1 MNALGKV
8 LTVFVFLGS
17 LVWLGFTAAVFA
29 TRSNWQEAT
38 KQATKDAADA
48 KQQADNLRKQIEE
61 ERKTNAVRTA
71 ALEGQV
77 VALGKQR
84 DDARRQYA
92 KLVVDNTVTA
102 DALKALQPTVD
113 GLQQVN
119 VTLQKQA
126 DTLTAQN
133 KDLTEKR
140 DAAILAQQKAEN
152 ERQDAKLEL
161 NVTQRA
167 LEDAIDKARGLAEAS
182 RGGAAA
188 ADADFR
194 GDVIQVDKD
203 NKDIIVFS
211 GGANAGVKAGKRY
224 VVRRAVAPF
233 YVGTVV
239 VLDASNAQFS
249 SGVFTPAAGQK
260 LAGDYVP
267 KKGDTVSSN

>member
-38 KQATKDAADA
+38 KQASKDAADA
-48 KQQADNLRKQIEE
+48 KKDADSLRKQIEE
-61 ERKTNAVRTA
+61 ERKANAVRIG

-77 VALGKQR
+77 SALNGQLITEKKK
-84 DDARRQYA
+84 Y
-92 KLVVDNTVTA
+92 VDLKTGA
-102 DALKALQPTVD
+102 DRMADRTQALQPTLD
-113 GLQQVN
+113 QYQAVN
-119 VTLQKQA
+119 VNLQKQA
-126 DTLTAQN
+126 DTLTAAVS
-133 KDLTEKR
+133 DLTTKR
-140 DAAILAQQKAEN
+140 DAALIAKDKAEHQA
-152 ERQDAKLEL
+152 QDDRLKL
-161 NVTQRA
+161 NVTERA
-167 LEDAIDKARGLAEAS
+167 LADAIEKARGLAEAA

-194 GDVIQVDKD
+194 GDVIEVGKE
-203 NKDIIVFS
+203 KDIIVFS

-239 VLDASNAQFS
+239 VLDASDAQFS

-260 LAGDYVP
+260 LGGDYVP

>member
-29 TRSNWQEAT
+29 SRSNWQ
-38 KQATKDAADA
+38 QAAKDAVKDAADA
-48 KQQADNLRKQIEE
+48 KQQADSLRKQIEE
-61 ERKTNAVRTA
+61 ERKANDFRISS
-71 ALEGQV
+71 LEGRV
-77 VALGKQR
+77 VALGKER
-84 DDARRQYA
+84 DDARKQYA
-92 KLVVDNTVTA
+92 IQKDAAGKLA
-102 DALKALQPTVD
+102 DKTQALQPSLD
-113 GLQQVN
+113 EYQAVN
-119 VTLQKQA
+119 VNLQKQN
-126 DTLTAQN
+126 DSLTTAVR
-133 KDLTEKR
+133 DLTVTR
-140 DAAILAQQKAEN
+140 DAAVIAKEKAEGIAT
-152 ERQDAKLEL
+152 DAKLQL
-161 NVTQRA
+161 NVTTKA
-167 LEDAIDKARGLAEAS
+167 LEDAIEKARGLAEAA
-182 RGGAAA
+182 RGGAEV

-194 GDVIQVDKD
+194 GDVMEVGKD
-203 NKDIIVFS
+203 KDIIVFS

-260 LAGDYVP
+260 LAGDYIP